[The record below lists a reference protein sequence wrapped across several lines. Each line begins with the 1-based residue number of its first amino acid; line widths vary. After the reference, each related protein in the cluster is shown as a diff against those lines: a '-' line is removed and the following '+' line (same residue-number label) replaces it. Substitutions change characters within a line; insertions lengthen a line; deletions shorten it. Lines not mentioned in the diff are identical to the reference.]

1 MGTGYQH
8 RGMHLGR
15 RHGVVGLVL
24 SAALAF
30 NAVEAA
36 NLTGVQYEAGT
47 LKVSADGPIASPR
60 WNSWKSEV
68 NNQKTEVFVMDFP
81 GLTASPGAKQM
92 MEDLTHRVPDI
103 HRFLARQTA
112 TGALRI
118 FLEVS
123 KNPGQ
128 AFKPAVSISPQ
139 GSACLFYLYS
149 TPRQLAQKQSAVNSP
164 VAVNPAT
171 QTLPQFTQ
179 ESNAREVAAKSPAQ
193 PPTQRGT
200 AMATPKKTASAT
212 SNAAVQL
219 QLAQLQVELS
229 EAQAQLKETQT
240 LLAERTRT
248 LEALQHAHQS
258 FSAREAEWSR
268 QVERAQKQAEQ
279 AERATEVLKQERAQ
293 WVSRQHQ
300 EVGTSGKLT
309 LQSVPVR
316 FKPTLSRTTPSAE
329 MQAMAQASHNAVSM
343 MGVATSATAQDK
355 TQPVKQQFQ
364 SWLDPTNQPVKNT
377 EQATVPLISAGDDSG
392 GANELADADAKIQA
406 QVAALA
412 PQKKG
417 RFSRF
422 KKEKPTHEVR
432 VIRKNDPVQSARRA
446 AVAPAEKVTVPQN
459 IDEAWAL
466 QERYIRQGRY
476 QDAETVL
483 NGILQQH
490 PDRPQVYLALIDVYL
505 HQKMALDAF
514 VILEAYEKRYPQETQ
529 TIGYLKEK
537 VNTAL
542 MQSVR
547 D

>member
-30 NAVEAA
+30 SAVEAA
-36 NLTGVQYEAGT
+36 TLTGVQYESGT

-68 NNQKTEVFVMDFP
+68 NNQQTEVFVMDFP
-81 GLTASPGAKQM
+81 GLTASQGAKQM
-92 MEDLTHRVPDI
+92 MEDLTNRVPDI

-123 KNPGQ
+123 QNPSK
-128 AFKPAVSISPQ
+128 AFTPAVTVAPQ
-139 GSACLFYLYS
+139 GTACLFHLYNTS
-149 TPRQLAQKQSAVNSP
+149 RQLAQRQPTVNSS
-164 VAVNPAT
+164 VAVNPVT
-171 QTLPQFTQ
+171 QTLPQFTP
-179 ESNAREVAAKSPAQ
+179 ESSAREVAPKPPAQ
-193 PPTQRGT
+193 PTTQRGT
-200 AMATPKKTASAT
+200 AMATPKKTASLAS
-212 SNAAVQL
+212 SNALQL
-219 QLAQLQVELS
+219 ELAQLQVELS
-229 EAQAQLKETQT
+229 EAKAQLKETQT

-258 FSAREAEWSR
+258 FSAREAEWGR
-268 QVERAQKQAEQ
+268 QVEQARKQADQ

-329 MQAMAQASHNAVSM
+329 MQATAQASHNAVSM
-343 MGVATSATAQDK
+343 MGVATAATVQDK

-364 SWLDPTNQPVKNT
+364 SWLDPTNQPVKKT
-377 EQATVPLISAGDDSG
+377 VQATAPLISAGPEPDT
-392 GANELADADAKIQA
+392 ANTLADDDAKIQA
-406 QVAALA
+406 QIAALA

-422 KKEKPTHEVR
+422 KKEQPTHEIR
-432 VIRKNDPVQSARRA
+432 VIRQNEPAQSARRA
-446 AVAPAEKVTVPQN
+446 AVVPAEKVTVPQD
-459 IDEAWAL
+459 IDQAWAL

-483 NGILQQH
+483 NGILQQRPDH
-490 PDRPQVYLALIDVYL
+490 PQAYLALIDVYL

-529 TIGYLKEK
+529 TLGHLKEK
-537 VNTAL
+537 INTAL